1 MELNQTPEVYKMV
14 HRTVDVLLVEDS
26 QADAD
31 LVREAIDGGKLII
44 NLTVVGDGEEAI
56 DYLRRQGK
64 FKDAKRPDLV
74 LLDLNLPKKD
84 GREVLREVKADADLS
99 LIPIVVLTTSAADE
113 DILHSYKLH
122 ANAYI
127 SKPVE
132 FESFIK
138 IVNQVT
144 EFWLSL
150 VVLPKR

>member
-1 MELNQTPEVYKMV
+1 MEVNQSSEVYKMV

>member
-1 MELNQTPEVYKMV
+1 MEVNQSSEVYKMV
-14 HRTVDVLLVEDS
+14 HKTVDVLLVEDS
-26 QADAD
+26 EADAD
-31 LVREAIDGGKLII
+31 LVREAISGGKLII
-44 NLTVVGDGEEAI
+44 NLTVVEDGEEAI

-150 VVLPKR
+150 VVLPKK

>member
-1 MELNQTPEVYKMV
+1 MV
-14 HRTVDVLLVEDS
+14 HKTVDVLLVEDS

-44 NLTVVGDGEEAI
+44 NLMVVGDGEEAI

-99 LIPIVVLTTSAADE
+99 LITIVVLTTSAADE

>member
-1 MELNQTPEVYKMV
+1 MV
-14 HRTVDVLLVEDS
+14 HKTVDVLLVEDS

>member
-1 MELNQTPEVYKMV
+1 MAHK
-14 HRTVDVLLVEDS
+14 TVDVLLVEDNV
-26 QADAD
+26 ADAD
-31 LVREAIDGGKLII
+31 LVREAIEGGKLII
-44 NLTVVGDGEEAI
+44 NLNVVRDGEEAME
-56 DYLRRQGK
+56 YLRAQGR
-64 FKDAKRPDLV
+64 FKNATRPDLV

-84 GREVLREVKADADLS
+84 GREVLREVKADPDLS
-99 LIPIVVLTTSAADE
+99 SIPIVVLTTSAADE

-127 SKPVE
+127 EKPVE

-138 IVNQVT
+138 IVNQLT

>member
-1 MELNQTPEVYKMV
+1 MV